1 MVNFTYDWMD
11 KMNDNIKVV
20 INFHFNKEDDKKK
33 KKVGEIY
40 GIVILYIVFLVMKL
54 FQLKV

>member
-1 MVNFTYDWMD
+1 MD